1 MFPYGTETRAY
12 TSVRFGSGGAV
23 IGWESAERVLESG
36 DFESR
41 QRVLVA
47 EPAVEVSEAGAR
59 MLGITYWQAVDRF
72 TRGGVRASWT
82 GDGGELRLLG
92 GATLLIFAPAELTFD
107 GELVACRYAI
117 EGGLLA
123 LRAGGSVTLAQ
134 RPEGNQHEL
143 SVTVEGYLPR
153 LAARA
158 GAPAWTGILY
168 AKGQSPFHAAVSRRY
183 FELLQGSRRS

>member
-1 MFPYGTETRAY
+1 VTDWETSER
-12 TSVRFGSGGAV
+12 VFESGG
-23 IGWESAERVLESG
+23 
-36 DFESR
+36 FESR

-47 EPAVEVSEAGAR
+47 EPAVEASEAGAR
-59 MLGITYWQAVDRF
+59 TLGITYWRAVDHF
-72 TRGGVRASWT
+72 TRGGVRASWRD
-82 GDGGELRLLG
+82 DGGRLKLLG
-92 GATLLIFAPAELTFD
+92 GATLLTFGPAELSFD
-107 GELVACRYAI
+107 AGLVSCRYAI

-134 RPEGNQHEL
+134 RPEGNRHEL
-143 SVTVEGYLPR
+143 TVTVEGYLPR

-183 FELLQGSRRS
+183 FELLQRGREP

>member
-1 MFPYGTETRAY
+1 MN
-12 TSVRFGSGGAV
+12 S
-23 IGWESAERVLESG
+23 WESTERILESG

-47 EPAVEVSEAGAR
+47 EPAVEASEAGAR
-59 MLGITYWQAVDRF
+59 TLGITYWQAVDRF
-72 TRGGVRASWT
+72 TRGGVRANWT
-82 GDGGELRLLG
+82 GDGGKLQLLG
-92 GATLLIFAPAELTFD
+92 GPTLLTFGPAELSFD
-107 GELVACRYAI
+107 RGVVSCRYAI

-123 LRAGGSVTLAQ
+123 LQAGGSVTLAQ
-134 RPEGNQHEL
+134 RAEAGQQEL

-153 LAARA
+153 LAART

-183 FELLQGSRRS
+183 FELLLRRAGS